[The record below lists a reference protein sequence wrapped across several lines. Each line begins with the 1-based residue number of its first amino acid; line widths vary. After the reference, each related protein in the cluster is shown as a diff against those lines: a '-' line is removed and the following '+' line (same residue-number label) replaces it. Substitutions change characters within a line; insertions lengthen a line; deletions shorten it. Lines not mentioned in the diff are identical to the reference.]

1 MKSFSNLFRIF
12 FTILSSDKDFVY
24 KTKRLTGFYPLN
36 RSLYKLAFKHRSAQI
51 TANNEK
57 QSDNERLEYLGDAIL
72 GAIVAHVLFKKYPYK
87 DEGFL
92 TEMRSKI
99 VNRENLNK
107 LAIKIGVDSFVEGWP
122 EHKSKSI
129 YGDAFEALI
138 GAIYLDRGYNITKK
152 FIVNRILKYHI
163 DIEELEIIELNF
175 KGKLIDWGQKEKK
188 EVKFELLEEI
198 GDGYAKKYKILVIID
213 GKNYEEAMD
222 FSKKKAEQKAAEK
235 TLLTL
240 EEKNILKHN

>member
-1 MKSFSNLFRIF
+1 
-12 FTILSSDKDFVY
+12 
-24 KTKRLTGFYPLN
+24 
-36 RSLYKLAFKHRSAQI
+36 LYKLAFKHRSTQI
-51 TANNEK
+51 SANDER

-72 GAIVAHVLFKKYPYK
+72 GAIVAHVLFKKYPYR

-107 LAIKIGVDSFVEGWP
+107 LAVKIGVDSFVKERSD
-122 EHKSKSI
+122 HKSKSI
-129 YGDAFEALI
+129 YGDAFEALV

-152 FIVNRILKYHI
+152 FIIDKILKFHV
-163 DIEELEIIELNF
+163 DIEELEMTELNF

-188 EVKFELLEEI
+188 EVKFELIEEI
-198 GDGYAKKYKILVIID
+198 GDGYAKKYKMMVVID
-213 GKNYEEAMD
+213 GSNYEDAID

-235 TLLTL
+235 TLLAL
-240 EEKNILKHN
+240 GINGFSKQ

>member
-1 MKSFSNLFRIF
+1 MRFFSNLFRVF
-12 FTILSSDKDFVY
+12 FLTLSSDKDFVY
-24 KTKRLTGFYPLN
+24 KTKRLTGYYPLN
-36 RSLYKLAFKHRSAQI
+36 ITLYKLAFKHRSTQI
-51 TANNEK
+51 STNDEK

-72 GAIVAHVLFKKYPYK
+72 GAIVAHVLFKKYPYR

-107 LAIKIGVDSFVEGWP
+107 LAVKIGVDSFVKERSD
-122 EHKSKSI
+122 HKSKSI
-129 YGDAFEALI
+129 YGNAFEALV

-152 FIVNRILKYHI
+152 FIIDKILKFHV
-163 DIEELEIIELNF
+163 DIEELEMTELNF

-188 EVKFELLEEI
+188 EVKFELIEEI
-198 GDGYAKKYKILVIID
+198 GDGYAKKYKMMVVID
-213 GKNYEEAMD
+213 GSNYEDAID

-235 TLLTL
+235 TLLAL
-240 EEKNILKHN
+240 GINGFSKQ